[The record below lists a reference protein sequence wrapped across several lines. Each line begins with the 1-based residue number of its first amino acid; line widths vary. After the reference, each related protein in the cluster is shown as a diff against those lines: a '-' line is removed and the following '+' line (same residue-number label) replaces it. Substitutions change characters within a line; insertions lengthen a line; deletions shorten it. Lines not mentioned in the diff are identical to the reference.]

1 MNARLD
7 IIARVSGAVAGALV
21 IVIAALVI
29 VPSEHWFS
37 HRGLALWGAILV
49 ISAAIP
55 FIRGGN
61 RVGPLFRWL
70 AGLLAAAF
78 LAGGGFLLYLFLG
91 TTREWQWALPMI
103 GVCLLG
109 GAFFGYAAWRG
120 RSVR

>member
-1 MNARLD
+1 MNPQNIVER
-7 IIARVSGAVAGALV
+7 VAGAIAGA
-21 IVIAALVI
+21 IVMVVAALIV

-70 AGLLAAAF
+70 AGFLAAAF
-78 LAGGGFLLYLFLG
+78 LAGGGFLLYLFIG
-91 TTREWQWALPMI
+91 TTREWKWALPMI
-103 GVCLLG
+103 GVFLLAS
-109 GAFFGYAAWRG
+109 AFFGYAAWRG